1 MNIFGGRN
9 GLAATIL
16 IGAAIVGSIGAA
28 FLLDAVLPDS
38 GRAGNIFSI
47 IQSFVTAVAIVTAG
61 IWAYFR
67 FQVFRTF
74 YPHLTIEHTI
84 SHRRISDNYMHIAV
98 TAILH
103 NRSRVHT
110 EVRDGFASL
119 QVVAPLSDADVAQ
132 RYDEVF
138 VGRQHVN
145 IQWETLDEY
154 IRTWEESELVVEPG
168 ESHPETFEFLL
179 RESSYNSVLI
189 YTYFYN
195 ERHDED
201 RGSAEGW
208 AATTVYNI
216 VDADERK

>member
-1 MNIFGGRN
+1 MSGRKQSQVFGNLRCCSG
-9 GLAATIL
+9 AIL
-16 IGAAIVGSIGAA
+16 IVIVP
-28 FLLDAVLPDS
+28 LHWLPDT
-38 GRAGNIFSI
+38 GATGNVVST
-47 IQSFVTAVAIVTAG
+47 IQAFVAVVAIVLGA
-61 IWAYFR
+61 IFAYDR

-84 SHRRISDNYMHIAV
+84 THRRISDNYMHIAV

-110 EVRDGFASL
+110 EVREGFASL
-119 QVVAPLSDADVAQ
+119 QVVAPLSDADAAQ
-132 RYDEVF
+132 RYNEVF

-154 IRTWEESELVVEPG
+154 IRAWEESELVVEPD

>member
-1 MNIFGGRN
+1 MRFFLPRNRLLLAFAIGTAAFILGLAILLQRTSLVTEETRVIFGV
-9 GLAATIL
+9 IQSL
-16 IGAAIVGSIGAA
+16 ITVVAIIVGA
-28 FLLDAVLPDS
+28 
-38 GRAGNIFSI
+38 IF
-47 IQSFVTAVAIVTAG
+47 
-61 IWAYFR
+61 AYDR
-67 FQVFRTF
+67 FQAFRTF

-84 SHRRISDNYMHIAV
+84 SHRRISDNYTHIAV

-110 EVRDGFASL
+110 EVRDGFASM
-119 QVVAPLSDADVAQ
+119 QVVAPLSDDDAAQ
-132 RYDEVF
+132 RYGEVF
-138 VGRQHVN
+138 VGRQQMN

-179 RESSYNSVLI
+179 REPSYNSVLI

-195 ERHDED
+195 VRHDED

-208 AATTVYNI
+208 AATTIYDIMGNG
-216 VDADERK
+216 